1 MRNLRRKLDTRKSGF
16 GRRRCT
22 VGVIVVGVAAVLA
35 LPAAATP
42 PGTNGMITWQRE
54 ALNGPPHL
62 MVASADGSGARSVF
76 ASRGSAEFEGTF
88 SPVSPNLYF
97 FTRGGR
103 APYSEDIYSGDLAS
117 GRTRKVIRA
126 RSADIAPSVSP
137 DGARIVY
144 FSAPRPAVLRE
155 DRPGPPE
162 RIRVAN
168 IDGTGGF
175 AITPKNRRSFDPDWS
190 PDGTQIVYTEG
201 RLTRRP
207 QLRIAIIN
215 ADGTGRRALTAFAGA
230 DEINPKWTPDGRT
243 IVFERAAQTG
253 TKSDILALD
262 VASGAVRPVLVTPA
276 FETNPIPSPD
286 GTRILF
292 TSDRDR
298 RGRNRLGPGFEVY
311 TMALDGS
318 AVVRLT
324 NNRRPD
330 IFPDWQRLP

>member
-1 MRNLRRKLDTRKSGF
+1 M
-16 GRRRCT
+16 
-22 VGVIVVGVAAVLA
+22 VVGVAAVLA
-35 LPAAATP
+35 MPAAATP

-54 ALNGPPHL
+54 ALDGPPHL
-62 MVASADGSGARSVF
+62 MVANADGSAARRVF

-103 APYSEDIYSGDLAS
+103 APYSEDIYSGDLAT

-126 RSADIAPSVSP
+126 RSADIAPTVSP
-137 DGARIVY
+137 DGTRIAY

-162 RIRVAN
+162 RIRIAN
-168 IDGTGGF
+168 IDGTGGI
-175 AITPKNRRSFDPDWS
+175 AITPANRRSFDPDWS
-190 PDGTQIVYTEG
+190 PDGTQIVYSEG
-201 RLTRRP
+201 RLAPRP
-207 QLRIAIIN
+207 QIRLMVIN
-215 ADGTGRRALTAFAGA
+215 ADGTGRRALTPFAGA

-243 IVFERAAQTG
+243 IVFERATETG
-253 TKSDILALD
+253 KKSDILALD
-262 VASGAVRPVLVTPA
+262 LASNAVRPVLATPA

-298 RGRNRLGPGFEVY
+298 RGRNRLNPGFEVY

-318 AVVRLT
+318 NVVRLT